1 MTMKRTVICEYVGIG
16 HPDKLA
22 DQISDA
28 LLDAFL
34 EKDPDTR
41 AGIEVMVKDNI
52 VVLGGEV
59 KSTAQIDYD
68 HVVRKTVGDI
78 CYPDDHHLSG
88 DDIKVLNLIG
98 KQSPEISRS
107 VDQDDGI
114 IGAGDQGFCVGFAS
128 NETEDLMPLG
138 AYLARKLCQCA
149 EDMSHTFGPDIKSQ
163 VVVSY
168 DEEGKGHV
176 DSILVSTMHQCS
188 LEKCREILSDYIT
201 NNGMG
206 IDKHLFL
213 QYIVED
219 RPEITINPAGEW
231 HTGGSISD
239 CGVTNRKIVVDQY
252 GGYAPVGGG
261 GLSGK
266 DMSKVDRSG
275 TYMCRY
281 LAKNI
286 VAAGLADTAKV
297 ELAYIIG
304 QPQPCAINIELK
316 NFGKSA
322 GMLSNT
328 KPYLAEDLAA
338 WIRKHIDLS
347 PKGIIERFDGLRPR
361 FYEVVR
367 QGHFGHSY
375 NGVEKIFR
383 MFPWEE
389 TDIAD
394 TLEEHFLNKH
404 MDNLS

>member
-1 MTMKRTVICEYVGIG
+1 MKKTVICEYVGYG
-16 HPDKLA
+16 HPDKVA

-34 EKDPDTR
+34 EKDPNTR
-41 AGIEVMVKDNI
+41 AGIEVMIKDNI

-68 HVVRKTVGDI
+68 HIVRETMDNV

-88 DDIKVLNLIG
+88 DDIKVINLIG

-206 IDKHLFL
+206 IDMHLFL
-213 QYIVED
+213 QHFID
-219 RPEITINPAGEW
+219 DKPDITINPAGEW
-231 HTGGSISD
+231 HIGGSISD
-239 CGVTNRKIVVDQY
+239 CGMTNRKIVVDQY

-286 VAAGLADTAKV
+286 VEAGLADTAKV

-304 QPQPCAINIELK
+304 QPQPCAINIEL
-316 NFGKSA
+316 NYFGKSA
-322 GMLSNT
+322 DMLSNT
-328 KPYLAEDLAA
+328 TPNLAEDLTV
-338 WIRKHIDLS
+338 WIREHIDLS

-361 FYEVVR
+361 FYEVTR
-367 QGHFGHSY
+367 QGHFGHPD
-375 NGVEKIFR
+375 NEVEKNFR

-394 TLEEHFLNKH
+394 ILVRKIGIR
-404 MDNLS
+404 

>member
-1 MTMKRTVICEYVGIG
+1 MRRTVLCEYVGFG
-16 HPDKLA
+16 HPDKVA

-34 EKDPDTR
+34 EKDPNTR

-59 KSTAQIDYD
+59 KSMAQIDYD
-68 HVVRKTVGDI
+68 HIVRKTMDGVD
-78 CYPDDHHLSG
+78 YPNDHHLSG
-88 DDIKVLNLIG
+88 DDIKVINLIG
-98 KQSPEISRS
+98 KQSLEISRS

-138 AYLARKLCQCA
+138 AYLARKLCDCA
-149 EDMSHTFGPDIKSQ
+149 ENMHHTFGPDIKSQ
-163 VVVSY
+163 VVVTY
-168 DEEGKGHV
+168 DEKGRGHV

-188 LEKCREILSDYIT
+188 LEECRTQVHDYIM
-201 NNGMG
+201 NNKMG
-206 IDKHLFL
+206 IDAQLF
-213 QYIVED
+213 QQHIIED
-219 RPEITINPAGEW
+219 KSVITINPAGEW

-239 CGVTNRKIVVDQY
+239 CGMTNRKIVVDQY

-304 QPQPCAINIELK
+304 QPQPCAINIELN
-316 NFGKSA
+316 NFGQSVDK
-322 GMLSNT
+322 LPNSNP
-328 KPYLAEDLAA
+328 KLADDLAT
-338 WIRKHIDLS
+338 WICDHIDLS
-347 PKGIIERFDGLRPR
+347 PKGIIELFDGLRPR
-361 FYEVVR
+361 YHEVVR
-367 QGHFGHSY
+367 QGHFGHPG
-375 NGVEKIFR
+375 NGNENTFR
-383 MFPWEE
+383 VFPWEE
-389 TDIAD
+389 TDIAN
-394 TLEEHFLNKH
+394 TLKEFFLHKKVTV
-404 MDNLS
+404 

>member
-1 MTMKRTVICEYVGIG
+1 V
-16 HPDKLA
+16 A

-34 EKDPDTR
+34 EKDPNTR
-41 AGIEVMVKDNI
+41 AGIEVMIKDNI

-59 KSTAQIDYD
+59 KSMAQIDYD
-68 HVVRKTVGDI
+68 HIVRETMDNVG
-78 CYPDDHHLSG
+78 YPDDHHLSG
-88 DDIKVLNLIG
+88 EDVKVINLIG

-149 EDMSHTFGPDIKSQ
+149 EDMHHTFGPDIKSQ

-188 LEKCREILSDYIT
+188 LEECRAIIRKYIMD
-201 NNGMG
+201 NGMC
-206 IDKHLFL
+206 ISENLFHRHIL
-213 QYIVED
+213 GD
-219 RPEITINPAGEW
+219 SPEITINPSGEW
-231 HTGGSISD
+231 HIGGSISD
-239 CGVTNRKIVVDQY
+239 CGMTNRKIVVDQY

-266 DMSKVDRSG
+266 DMSKVDRSA

-297 ELAYIIG
+297 ELAYMIG
-304 QPQPCAINIELK
+304 VPQPCAINVEL
-316 NFGKSA
+316 NRNQV
-322 GMLSNT
+322 LSEAIKT
-328 KPYLAEDLAA
+328 
-338 WIRKHIDLS
+338 WISDNIDLT
-347 PKGIIERFDGLRPR
+347 PLGIMLRFDGSKPR
-361 FYEVVR
+361 YNVVT
-367 QGHFGHSY
+367 QFGHFGLTNREQTLFKENNY
-375 NGVEKIFR
+375 
-383 MFPWEE
+383 FPWEE
-389 TDIAD
+389 TDLVPQIQD
-394 TLEEHFLNKH
+394 SFRPLISK
-404 MDNLS
+404 

>member
-1 MTMKRTVICEYVGIG
+1 MKRTIISECVGFG
-16 HPDKLA
+16 HPDKAA

-28 LLDAFL
+28 LLDSFL
-34 EKDPDTR
+34 EKDPNTR

-59 KSTAQIDYD
+59 NSTAQIDYD
-68 HVVRKTVGDI
+68 HIVRKTMDCIG
-78 CYPDDHHLSG
+78 YPDNHHLSG
-88 DDIKVLNLIG
+88 DDIKVINLIG
-98 KQSPEISRS
+98 KQSPEISQS
-107 VDQDDGI
+107 VDHDDGI

-128 NETEDLMPLG
+128 NETAVMMPLG
-138 AYLARKLCQCA
+138 AYLARQLCKCA
-149 EDMSHTFGPDIKSQ
+149 EDMHYAFGPDIKSQ
-163 VVVSY
+163 VVVTY
-168 DEEGKGHV
+168 DDEGRGHV

-188 LEKCREILSDYIT
+188 LEECRSKVSDYII
-201 NNGMG
+201 NNGMD
-206 IDKHLFL
+206 IDTHLFL
-213 QYIVED
+213 QHIIED
-219 RPEITINPAGEW
+219 RPAITINPAGEW

-304 QPQPCAINIELK
+304 QPQPCALNIELN
-316 NFGKSA
+316 NFDKRA
-322 GMLSNT
+322 K
-328 KPYLAEDLAA
+328 KPSDSSPHLAEELAT
-338 WIRKHIDLS
+338 WIREHIDLS
-347 PKGIIERFDGLRPR
+347 PKGIIERFDGLKPR
-361 FYEVVR
+361 FYEVTR
-367 QGHFGHSY
+367 QGHFGHPDDY
-375 NGVEKIFR
+375 REKNFR
-383 MFPWEE
+383 LFPWEE

-394 TLEEHFLNKH
+394 SLESVF
-404 MDNLS
+404 